1 MAHVLIIDDDPKI
14 CLFLSEMMEEWGH
27 QATSAMLLAEGRRMA
42 EDKAFDLVLLDLEL
56 PDGNGLTE
64 LPALIKSPGVPEVI
78 IITGTGDIRGAELAF
93 KYGAWDFIQ
102 KPFTKDEVKLP
113 LNRALAYRSE
123 KQIPEKPFVL
133 DRAGIIGESAAIIHC
148 LEDVART
155 AVSAASVL
163 IKGETGTGKELF
175 ARTIHTNS
183 ARKDGVL
190 VPIDCGGI
198 AESLA
203 ESIFFG
209 HEKGAFTGA
218 TVARE
223 GIIQQADG
231 GTLFLDEI
239 GDLPLSIQKSL
250 LRALQE
256 KRVRPLGAKRE
267 IAVDFRLI
275 AATHRDLK
283 EMVANHQFREDLL
296 FRIGAISV
304 CLPPLRNR
312 GEDIVAIAVHKIHQ
326 ICNLHQVDTPGISAE
341 FLDTLAAHEWPG
353 NVRELINVLEYAL
366 ASYGQDPTLHP
377 KHLPPEYRTVFLSN
391 STEASQQTPSPDLSE
406 IDSIDRFPTLIEC
419 RAQAEIRYLKKL
431 ISQTAGNRARAC
443 QLSGISQARL
453 YALMR
458 KYNLSLRGNKLI
470 RS

>member
-1 MAHVLIIDDDPKI
+1 MARVLIIDDDPKI

-27 QATSAMLLAEGRRMA
+27 QAASSNLLAEGRRMA
-42 EDKAFDLVLLDLEL
+42 EDQAFDLVLLDLEL

-64 LPALIKSPGVPEVI
+64 LPALIKSSGRPEVI
-78 IITGTGDIRGAELAF
+78 IITGTGDVRGAELAF

-113 LNRALAYRSE
+113 VNRALAYRSE
-123 KQIPEKPFVL
+123 KQIPEKPVVL
-133 DRAGIIGESAAIIHC
+133 DRAGIIGESAAIVHC

-163 IKGETGTGKELF
+163 VTGETGTGKELF
-175 ARTIHTNS
+175 ARAIHRNS
-183 ARKDGVL
+183 ACSQGVF

-209 HEKGAFTGA
+209 HMKGAFTGA
-218 TVARE
+218 TVASE

-231 GTLFLDEI
+231 GTLFLDEV
-239 GDLPLSIQKSL
+239 GDLPLTIQKSL

-256 KRVRPLGAKRE
+256 KQIRPIGAKRE

-275 AATHRDLK
+275 AATNRDLK
-283 EMVANHQFREDLL
+283 EMVARHEFREDLL

-304 CLPPLRNR
+304 SLPPLRDR
-312 GEDIVAIAVHKIHQ
+312 GKDIAEIAVHKIHQ
-326 ICNLHQVDTPGISAE
+326 ICDLRQVDTPGISAE
-341 FLDTLAAHEWPG
+341 FLETLAANHWPG
-353 NVRELINVLEYAL
+353 NVRELINVLEYSL

-391 STEASQQTPSPDLSE
+391 AADSAPRPTNLNFTEAEFRDG
-406 IDSIDRFPTLIEC
+406 FPTLKEC
-419 RAQAEIRYLKKL
+419 RAQAELEYLTQL
-431 ISQTAGNRARAC
+431 IARAGGDRAKAC
-443 QLSGISQARL
+443 KLSGISQARL
-453 YALMR
+453 YALMK
-458 KYNLSLRGNKLI
+458 KYGLSL
-470 RS
+470 